1 MWDHQS
7 LFRVSAQLFADG
19 IFNLLDRNLK
29 PEVFLLGLASARE
42 TDEPQAVVVEP
53 ATLRYTPA
61 DFAGVKALAADL
73 EPDGPRDVVY
83 HLHPDDHDRYE
94 KLRWYALLQQATQQT
109 LTELTATRTEER
121 ISFCSV
127 PISMYGYLV
136 VIVLQLSRETYE
148 AYYTLPVLSTGN
160 RPTSL
165 VNATVQEFLQDCSRA
180 LRESGT
186 DDDRPVLDRD
196 YNEVLRAAGRSF
208 MLRVAA
214 GTHGLYD
221 ACNGVAALRHE
232 GDEGIGTMLVA
243 RRHHPAIVS
252 VLTLDSPIPLRD
264 HRRVRK
270 LLELSEDRTAL
281 VSDATDVFGLGY
293 LVAPDDQ
300 AYEPIFT
307 VHFTRHYSW
316 ELTHDNQ
323 LMMKVVSNTPRLP
336 QGRVDATNFARAVQR
351 VFPYLDE
358 AAIGYLWELTQRAT
372 SQPTGT
378 ILVVSEGAAQ
388 EAARLTRQCFRVV
401 PRLMT
406 PSVLR
411 LVTNIDG
418 AVLVEPN
425 GICHAIGAILDGLA
439 TEKGDSSRGSRYNSA
454 LRYVE
459 SSRYPC
465 LAVVVSEDG
474 LIDLLPPIHRNGK

>member
-7 LFRVSAQLFADG
+7 LFRVSAQLFAEG
-19 IFNLLDRNLK
+19 IFNLLDRTLK

-61 DFAGVKALAADL
+61 DFAGVKARAVAL
-73 EPDGPRDVVY
+73 EPDGPREVVY
-83 HLHPDDHDRYE
+83 HLHPADHDRYE
-94 KLRWYALLQQATQQT
+94 KLRWYELLRRATVQT
-109 LTELTATRTEER
+109 LEDLTASRGEER
-121 ISFCSV
+121 LSFCSPPV
-127 PISMYGYLV
+127 SLYGYQVV
-136 VIVLQLSRETYE
+136 VILQLSAE
-148 AYYTLPVLSTGN
+148 AYQAYYMLPVPGPGN

-165 VNATVQEFLQDCSRA
+165 VHAAVQEFLLDCSRA
-180 LRESGT
+180 LRESDT

-208 MLRVAA
+208 MLRAAA

-232 GDEGIGTMLVA
+232 GDEGVGLMLVA
-243 RRHHPAIVS
+243 RRHHPAIVP
-252 VLTLDSPIPLRD
+252 VLTLESPIPLRD
-264 HRRVRK
+264 HRRIRK
-270 LLELSEDRTAL
+270 LLELSEDHTAL

-293 LVAPDDQ
+293 LVSPEDP
-300 AYEPIFT
+300 AYEPLFT

-316 ELTHDNQ
+316 ELSHNEQ
-323 LMMKVVSNTPRLP
+323 VMMKVVSNTPRLP
-336 QGRVDATNFARAVQR
+336 QGRVDAENFARAIVR
-351 VFPYLDE
+351 IFPYLDTD
-358 AAIGYLWELTQRAT
+358 AVAYLWELTQRAT
-372 SQPTGT
+372 EQTNGT
-378 ILVVSEGAAQ
+378 ILVISEGAAQ
-388 EAARLTRQCFRVV
+388 EAVRLTRQCFRVA

-418 AVLVEPN
+418 AVFVAPD
-425 GICHAIGAILDGLA
+425 GTCHAIGAILDGLA

-459 SSRYPC
+459 SSRYAC

-474 LIDLLPPIHRNGK
+474 LIDLLPPMRR